1 MAVFKRRNEV
11 DDSGISEASQISR
24 PRTSVQEVGGTRIGP
39 GLTVDGRIRAKEEV
53 RVQGKVTGNMD
64 VRGKVVVEAGGE
76 VTANIKADEIVIRG
90 RVKGDIDCQR
100 ANIEPV
106 GELIGDVAS
115 PRMILADGAV
125 FKGKIDMAPKEAP
138 ARGSGKSAK
147 TTGTSSS

>member
-1 MAVFKRRNEV
+1 MAVFKRRNEM
-11 DDSGISEASQISR
+11 DDSGFSESTQISR
-24 PRTSVQEVGGTRIGP
+24 PRQSTSAVGGTMIGP

-53 RVQGKVTGNMD
+53 RVQGRITGNMD

-90 RVKGDIDCQR
+90 RVKGNIDCHR
-100 ANIEPV
+100 ANIEPG

-125 FKGKIDMAPKEAP
+125 FKGKIDMAPKDASSKGGGKPTKTP
-138 ARGSGKSAK
+138 A
-147 TTGTSSS
+147 TSSS